1 MHDDVLLIVVI
12 GVGHR
17 REVIARHFSSYDC
30 IHSLAGDGKQ
40 KGLKDRIVSLTDKF
54 LREGESKWA

>member
-1 MHDDVLLIVVI
+1 MSTA
-12 GVGHR
+12 GR
-17 REVIARHFSSYDC
+17 PSSHDC

-40 KGLKDRIVSLTDKF
+40 KGLKDRIVSLMDKF